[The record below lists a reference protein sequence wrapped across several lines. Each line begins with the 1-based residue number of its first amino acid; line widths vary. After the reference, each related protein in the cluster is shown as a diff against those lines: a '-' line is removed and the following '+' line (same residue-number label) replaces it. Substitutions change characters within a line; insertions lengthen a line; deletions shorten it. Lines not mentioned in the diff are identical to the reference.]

1 MASKTRIHKLD
12 DGNNKE
18 LNEFLEPN
26 NAATLR
32 ISDHSPEKAYDYF
45 LNFFNIKACDYFDLN
60 SKRPT
65 FDPNRSLV
73 LLHINIRSLHK
84 NFDNLY
90 DFLVELNFLPDVIC
104 LTETRIKLHP
114 LLNISLPN
122 YTFFHTDSTSNAG
135 GVGIYVLNK
144 FQVKKSITQYN
155 FSKSEC
161 LWLDISE
168 NNFKTELT
176 VGAVYRHPGL
186 TKIIEFINEFT
197 NSLADLSQNKK
208 VYYILGDFNIN
219 LNRDNRTNSAN
230 LYINSILSHDA
241 IPLITKPT
249 RISNNS
255 STIIDHIITNDSK
268 HELQSFIVKSDLTD
282 HYPIFCV
289 IKKIPLTIKKI

>member
-1 MASKTRIHKLD
+1 MASKTRIYKLD
-12 DGNNKE
+12 DQNNKK
-18 LNEFLEPN
+18 LNKFLDSN

-32 ISDHSPEKAYDYF
+32 ISDHSPEEVYGYF
-45 LNFFNIKACDYFDLN
+45 LNFFNIKACNYFDLK

-90 DFLVELNFLPDVIC
+90 DFLVEVNFLPDVVC
-104 LTETRIKLHP
+104 LTETGIKLHP

-122 YTFFHTDSTSNAG
+122 YTFFHTDSTFNSAG
-135 GVGIYVLNK
+135 VEIYVLNK

-155 FSKSEC
+155 FSKSKC

-176 VGAVYRHPGL
+176 VGAVYRHSGQ
-186 TKIIEFINEFT
+186 TKIIEFIEEFS
-197 NSLADLSQNKK
+197 NFVSDLSHKKK
-208 VYYILGDFNIN
+208 VYYILGYFNIN
-219 LNRDNRTNSAN
+219 LNRDNRMNSAN
-230 LYINSILSHDA
+230 LYINSILSHGA

-255 STIIDHIITNDSK
+255 SIIIDHIRTNDLK
-268 HELQSFIVKSDLTD
+268 HELQSFIVKSA
-282 HYPIFCV
+282 
-289 IKKIPLTIKKI
+289 